1 MKKQMMKKYTNQS
14 KSQQLAETALSVVMA
29 KWANNEIV
37 AERNALVKRVEELKK
52 MEMTNEQKRQVC
64 EESPYLHVTAKTVWC
79 KLPAELKK
87 AMNWCL
93 NDDGDIVGWY
103 WSVRSRLVPAP
114 RTDTLEATA
123 DEMVANAIRAEQAC
137 IDELVLDENEFIL

>member
-64 EESPYLHVTAKTVWC
+64 EESLYLHVTAKTVWC
-79 KLPAELKK
+79 KEWL
-87 AMNWCL
+87 
-93 NDDGDIVGWY
+93 
-103 WSVRSRLVPAP
+103 
-114 RTDTLEATA
+114 LESS
-123 DEMVANAIRAEQAC
+123 
-137 IDELVLDENEFIL
+137 